1 MTTAHEQQLNDAP
14 SWKTLLISAL
24 PSVAIGVVAALSLW
38 LIDEAALL
46 LEHVLWSSAPDLLGI
61 AADSP
66 WWIIGILTLT
76 GFAVGIVLWLAPGHG
91 GHDSATVELVSPVL
105 PIKALPGVVIVIIL
119 GLAGGVSLGPE
130 SPIIA
135 INTAIA
141 VALIARMSPQIP
153 QQLVVLLTISAT
165 VGALFGTPVASALLL
180 TAMFTS
186 AVSTARLWDRLFL
199 PLVAAGAGSVTMT
212 FLGGGSLALTL
223 PPYSPSPLDLAT
235 GSVVAI
241 VSAVFA
247 IAGAWALP
255 RVHGLFRGLRHPVIY
270 VTLGGLVLGVLGAL
284 GGPIT
289 LFKGLSQMNQL
300 VVASAGLSVVTLIT
314 IAVIKLLAL
323 VVSAG
328 AGFRGGRIFPA
339 IFIGVALGLIGNA
352 VMPALPLSLAI
363 ASGVLGCVFV
373 VSGDGWISLFVA
385 VAVSGD
391 IATLP
396 ILCIIVLPTWLLVRV
411 APEMIV
417 KLKSPGV
424 EPEHDVAPEPEPIR

>member
-1 MTTAHEQQLNDAP
+1 VTNAPADISDAAP
-14 SWKTLLISAL
+14 SGKTLLLSAI
-24 PSVAIGVVAALSLW
+24 PSVVIGIVAALLLW
-38 LIDEAALL
+38 LIDEIALL
-46 LEHVLWSSAPDLLGI
+46 LEHVVWTIAPETLGI

-66 WWIIGILTLT
+66 WWIIPILTLT
-76 GFAVGIVLWLAPGHG
+76 GLAVGFVLWLAPGHG
-91 GHDSATVELVSPVL
+91 GHDSATVELVAPVL
-105 PIKALPGVVIVIIL
+105 PLKALPGVALVIIL

-141 VALIARMSPQIP
+141 VALVARMSPKMP
-153 QQLVVLLTISAT
+153 QQLVVVMTVSAT

-180 TAMFTS
+180 TAMFTA
-186 AVSTARLWDRLFL
+186 AVSTSRLWDRLFL

-235 GSVVAI
+235 GSAVAI
-241 VSAVFA
+241 ASALFA
-247 IAGAWALP
+247 IAAAWALP
-255 RVHGLFRGLRHPVIY
+255 RVHGLFRRLRHPVIY
-270 VTLGGLVLGVLGAL
+270 VTLGGLLLGILGAL

-289 LFKGLSQMNQL
+289 LFKGLSQMNEL
-300 VVASAGLSVVTLIT
+300 VATSASLSVIALVT
-314 IAVIKLLAL
+314 IAIIKLLAL
-323 VVSAG
+323 LVSAA

-339 IFIGVALGLIGNA
+339 VFIGVALGLIGNA
-352 VMPALPLSLAI
+352 LMPGLPVSLAI
-363 ASGVLGCVFV
+363 AAGVLGCVLV
-373 VSGDGWISLFVA
+373 ASGDGWISLFIA

-396 ILCIIVLPTWLLVRV
+396 MLCIIVLPTWLLVRV

-417 KLKSPGV
+417 KLK
-424 EPEHDVAPEPEPIR
+424 APEPEAEPTR